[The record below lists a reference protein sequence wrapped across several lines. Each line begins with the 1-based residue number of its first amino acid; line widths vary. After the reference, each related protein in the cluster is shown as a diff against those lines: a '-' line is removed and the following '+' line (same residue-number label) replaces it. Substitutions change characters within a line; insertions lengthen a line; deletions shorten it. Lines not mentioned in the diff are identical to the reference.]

1 MSAERPPGEEGP
13 ARDADSDPDAPA
25 PPPPPW
31 RRDAP
36 AEPEASPAESS
47 WRPYADDEEPVAS
60 APAPEDPPPPPWR
73 TEPATKADGEEAP
86 PPWRRDEPTEPTG
99 EEPPP
104 PWRRDPPAEPE
115 TSPAE
120 SSWRPYADEAEEEP
134 TEAHAAFGDEPA
146 PAAEDAFGTP
156 EPEPDLPPEPELEP
170 DPVPPPPPR
179 TGSVG
184 PPGYEG
190 PSGGATTLPAGVTA
204 PPSRVG
210 PEPVPGRHALA
221 PWGLRA
227 VAYILDGIIVGVVTT
242 LIIVLITGA
251 AGGVGF
257 LGGDAT
263 GYGGLLVGFLFSTL
277 IATAV
282 ALLYS
287 PIWMV
292 RTNGQT
298 LGKQLMGIRVIRPDG
313 RPIEFLYA
321 LVREVVVKTFLFAG
335 LGGSITF
342 GLLWLLDCLWPLWDD
357 ENRALHDMI
366 VNSRVVR
373 A

>member
-1 MSAERPPGEEGP
+1 VSAERPPGEEGP
-13 ARDADSDPDAPA
+13 DRDADSDPDAPA
-25 PPPPPW
+25 PPPPW
-31 RRDAP
+31 RREAP
-36 AEPEASPAESS
+36 AEPDASPAESS
-47 WRPYADDEEPVAS
+47 WRPYPEDEE
-60 APAPEDPPPPPWR
+60 PPPWR
-73 TEPATKADGEEAP
+73 TEPAPEPDGEEARA
-86 PPWRRDEPTEPTG
+86 PWHRDASTEPTG

-104 PWRRDPPAEPE
+104 PWRRDAPVEHEEPAE
-115 TSPAE
+115 A
-120 SSWRPYADEAEEEP
+120 R
-134 TEAHAAFGDEPA
+134 AAFGEEPA
-146 PAAEDAFGTP
+146 PAAHEAFGTP
-156 EPEPDLPPEPELEP
+156 EPEVELLPAPEPEPEP
-170 DPVPPPPPR
+170 DPIPEPVPPPPEPR
-179 TGSVG
+179 TGSIG

-190 PSGGATTLPAGVTA
+190 ASGAATTIPPGVTTA
-204 PPSRVG
+204 PSRVA
-210 PEPVPGRHALA
+210 PEPVPGRHVLA

-227 VAYILDGIIVGVVTT
+227 VAYILDGLIVGVVTT

-257 LGGDAT
+257 LGGDTT
-263 GYGGLLVGFLFSTL
+263 GYGGLVVGFLFSTL

-313 RPIEFLYA
+313 RRIEFLYA

-335 LGGSITF
+335 LGGSLTF

>member
-1 MSAERPPGEEGP
+1 VEEE
-13 ARDADSDPDAPA
+13 
-25 PPPPPW
+25 PPPW
-31 RRDAP
+31 RRDP
-36 AEPEASPAESS
+36 PE
-47 WRPYADDEEPVAS
+47 
-60 APAPEDPPPPPWR
+60 
-73 TEPATKADGEEAP
+73 
-86 PPWRRDEPTEPTG
+86 EPTG
-99 EEPPP
+99 EEPAP

-120 SSWRPYADEAEEEP
+120 TSWRPYADPTEEAP
-134 TEAHAAFGDEPA
+134 TEAPAAVGVEAAPA
-146 PAAEDAFGTP
+146 PTEAFGTP
-156 EPEPDLPPEPELEP
+156 EPEVDLPPEPEPE
-170 DPVPPPPPR
+170 PR

-190 PSGGATTLPAGVTA
+190 PAGGATTIPPGVTA

-210 PEPVPGRHALA
+210 AQPVGGRHALA
-221 PWGLRA
+221 PWGRRA
-227 VAYILDGIIVGVVTT
+227 VAYILDGIIVGVITA

-263 GYGGLLVGFLFSTL
+263 GYGALVVGFLFSTL

-342 GLLWLLDCLWPLWDD
+342 GLVWLLDCLWPLWDD